1 MGILQMIQPRSELR
15 VLWYTPSIDVAA
27 GGVSS
32 CLQQVAAHL
41 GRRVQLHVVTHRS
54 ANMLPMDN
62 CTLHFLA
69 GSQLFPWASK
79 REFVRILTEVAPD
92 VVHTNSCWEPLDAYC
107 LLWAHSR
114 GLATVYTLHGMM
126 EPFIMRRHYWMRK
139 VPALAVYQGPALRAA
154 DRVVATSARERDNF
168 LDLGYNSKVTIIP
181 NCIQLDG
188 ISLKT
193 DWTVKRTILYL
204 SRLHPV
210 KGIERMLEAVATLR
224 SALADY
230 RIVIAG
236 SGEPAYVAALQAMT
250 SRLGIAHLVDF
261 KGNVTG
267 VAKWALYRSADFL
280 VLPTNTENFGMVVVE
295 SLAVGTPVITT
306 NGAPWE
312 ELVTQ
317 ACGLWVDISTAA
329 ISHAIETMIGK
340 TATQLEQM
348 GRNGRALVE
357 RKYAAP
363 HVAEMMVDMYTQV
376 INPINR

>member
-1 MGILQMIQPRSELR
+1 MGMLQMTKPRDELR

-41 GRRVQLHVVTHRS
+41 GRLVQLHVVTHRS

-62 CTLHFLA
+62 CTLHFLT

-79 REFVRILTEVAPD
+79 RAFVRLLAEVAPD
-92 VVHTNSCWEPLDAYC
+92 VVHTNSCWEPMNSYS

-114 GLATVYTLHGMM
+114 GYKTIYTLHGMM

-139 VPALAVYQGPALRAA
+139 VPALAVYQGRALRAA
-154 DRVVATSARERDNF
+154 DRVVATSAHERDNF
-168 LDLGYNSKVTIIP
+168 LALGYNSKVAVIP

-193 DWTVKRTILYL
+193 DWAVKRKILYL

-230 RIVIAG
+230 RVVIVG
-236 SGEPAYVAALQAMT
+236 SGEPAYVASLQAMT
-250 SRLGIAHLVDF
+250 HRLGIAHLVDF

-267 VAKWALYRSADFL
+267 PAKWALYRSADFL

-306 NGAPWE
+306 KGAPWE

-329 ISHAIETMIGK
+329 IAHAMETMIGK

-357 RKYAAP
+357 RRYAAP
-363 HVAEMMVDMYTQV
+363 HVAEMMVDMYTRV
-376 INPINR
+376 IDP

>member
-1 MGILQMIQPRSELR
+1 M
-15 VLWYTPSIDVAA
+15 LWYTPSIDVAA

-32 CLQQVAAHL
+32 CLQQMAPYL
-41 GRRVQLHVVTHRS
+41 GQRVQLHVVTHRS
-54 ANMLPMDN
+54 ANMLPMAN
-62 CTLHFLA
+62 CTLHFLS

-139 VPALAVYQGPALRAA
+139 VPALAVYQGRALRAA

-168 LDLGYNSKVTIIP
+168 MALGYNSKVTVIP

-193 DWTVKRTILYL
+193 DWTVRRTILYL

-210 KGIERMLEAVATLR
+210 KGIERMLEAVAAIR
-224 SALADY
+224 SALVGY

-236 SGEPAYVAALQAMT
+236 SGEPAYVASLQAMT
-250 SRLGIAHLVDF
+250 HRLGIAHLVEF
-261 KGNVTG
+261 KGHVTG
-267 VAKWALYRSADFL
+267 AAKWALYRSADFL
-280 VLPTNTENFGMVVVE
+280 VLPTNTENFGMVVAE
-295 SLAVGTPVITT
+295 SLSVGTPVITT
-306 NGAPWE
+306 KGAPWE
-312 ELVTQ
+312 ELATQ

-329 ISHAIETMIGK
+329 IARAMQTMVGK
-340 TATQLEQM
+340 TAAQLEQM
-348 GRNGRALVE
+348 GRRGRVLVE

-363 HVAEMMVDMYTQV
+363 HVADRMVNMYTRV
-376 INPINR
+376 IDP